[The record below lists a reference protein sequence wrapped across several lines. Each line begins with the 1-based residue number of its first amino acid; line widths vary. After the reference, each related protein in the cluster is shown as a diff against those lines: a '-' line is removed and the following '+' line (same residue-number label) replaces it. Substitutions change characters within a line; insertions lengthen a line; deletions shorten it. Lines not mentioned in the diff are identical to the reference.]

1 MEHGMWKK
9 QLSRRAMIGGIAG
22 SAAAAIL
29 AACGGSK
36 ATDTPVSK
44 PTTAPATGAAT
55 SASSAA
61 APTVSAAA
69 TTSVSSAVTSTTA
82 AGTTTTASSTTA
94 AGTSTTGTTATA
106 GNAFSPVGT
115 KSPNFA
121 STQTMRIVLGGDP
134 KTLDP
139 AVGQFNVDI
148 GLIHLLYDDLLTFD
162 DKGALIPR
170 AAMEVP
176 TQQNGGISSDGKTY
190 TVKLRPGQKFSDG
203 SPITAKDYVYAIKRF
218 VSPVTASNYASFV
231 SDIAGYKE
239 LYLPE
244 NVKKSTQELQPLLD
258 KVGVAAKDDTTLVF
272 TLANIQPVFVQILA
286 LWGLAPLKQSV
297 IDKAGA
303 DWWKDP
309 KNHVTNGAWVL
320 DSFTSNQSLGFKP
333 NPNYTGSEKPYLTE
347 VQVKIIKDS
356 AQIWNAYQNNEIDM
370 VAVPTANRQQ
380 VLSDPS
386 FKDQIIRKPNL
397 STFALSFNNKVAPF
411 DKAPVRKAFATAID
425 RDAFVRDAL
434 KGVGKPTTA
443 WIAPGEPGSNPD
455 IGAQY
460 KFDAAK
466 AKKILSDAGI
476 DPKSINVKITHTNAG
491 DGPTFAQFF
500 QAQLRQNLG
509 VEAQLD
515 PQEPKNYSKLVAD
528 DKNYQMTTGGWNADY
543 PDPQNWLPELFGT
556 TGGNNSY
563 NYSNPK
569 VDDLF
574 KQAAL
579 EQDNTKRLALYAQ
592 AEKIIIDDD
601 AAVGPLY
608 NSETFVVHKATLM
621 IPVTTPMDSA
631 YLGTQHAFAGFQFIK
646 K

>member
-1 MEHGMWKK
+1 MEHGMWQKR
-9 QLSRRAMIGGIAG
+9 LSRRAMIGGIAG

-36 ATDTPVSK
+36 ATDTPASK
-44 PTTAPATGAAT
+44 ATTAPATGATT
-55 SASSAA
+55 SAGSAA
-61 APTVSAAA
+61 APTASAAA
-69 TTSVSSAVTSTTA
+69 TTPASSAVTGTAAGGPTTA
-82 AGTTTTASSTTA
+82 ASTTA
-94 AGTSTTGTTATA
+94 AGTSTTGTTATT

-121 STQTMRIVLGGDP
+121 ATQTMRVVLGGDP

-139 AVGQFNVDI
+139 AIGQFNVDI

-162 DKGALIPR
+162 DKGNLVPR

-218 VSPVTASNYASFV
+218 ISPATASNYASFL
-231 SDIAGYKE
+231 SDLAGYKD
-239 LYLPE
+239 LYAPE
-244 NVKKSTQELQPLLD
+244 NAKKSAQELQPLLD
-258 KVGVAAKDDTTLVF
+258 KLGVAAKDDNTLVF
-272 TLANIQPVFVQILA
+272 TLASVQPVFVQILA

-297 IDKAGA
+297 IEKAGA

-320 DSFTSNQSLGFKP
+320 DSFASNQSLGFKP

-347 VQVKIIKDS
+347 VQVKIIKDP
-356 AQIWNAYQNNEIDM
+356 AQIWNAYQNNELDM
-370 VAVPTANRQQ
+370 VSVPTANRQQ
-380 VLSDPS
+380 VLSDPTY
-386 FKDQIIRKPNL
+386 KDQIIRKPNL
-397 STFALSFNNKVAPF
+397 STFALSFNSKVAPF
-411 DKAPVRKAFATAID
+411 DKVAVRKAFATAID

-434 KGVGKPTTA
+434 KGVGKTTTA
-443 WIAPGEPGSNPD
+443 WIAPGEPGYSAE
-455 IGAQY
+455 IGTQY

-476 DPKSINVKITHTNAG
+476 DPKSITVKITHVNAG

-515 PQEPKNYSKLVAD
+515 PQESKVYSKLVAD
-528 DKNYQMTTGGWNADY
+528 DKNYQMTTGGWGADY

-574 KQAAL
+574 KQAAV
-579 EQDNTKRLALYAQ
+579 EQDNTKRLALYTQ
-592 AEKIIIDDD
+592 AEKMIIDEDC
-601 AAVGPLY
+601 AVGPLY
-608 NSETFVVHKATLM
+608 NSETFVVHKTNL
-621 IPVTTPMDSA
+621 IVPVTTPMDSG

>member
-1 MEHGMWKK
+1 MEQGMWQKR
-9 QLSRRAMIGGIAG
+9 LSRRAMIGGIAG

-36 ATDTPVSK
+36 ATDTPASK
-44 PTTAPATGAAT
+44 ATTAPTTGATTSAGTVAAPTAPAATT
-55 SASSAA
+55 SASSA
-61 APTVSAAA
+61 
-69 TTSVSSAVTSTTA
+69 VTGTTA
-82 AGTTTTASSTTA
+82 VGTTASSTTA

-121 STQTMRIVLGGDP
+121 STQALRVVLAGDP

-139 AVGQFNVDI
+139 AIAQFNADV
-148 GLIHLLYDDLLTFD
+148 GLIHILYDDLLTFD
-162 DKGALIPR
+162 DKGGLVPR

-203 SPITAKDYVYAIKRF
+203 SPVTAKDYVYAIKRF
-218 VSPVTASNYASFV
+218 ISPVTASNYASFV

-244 NVKKSTQELQPLLD
+244 NVKKSAQELQPLLD
-258 KVGVAAKDDTTLVF
+258 KIGVAAKDDNTLVV
-272 TLANIQPVFVQILA
+272 TLANVQPVFAQILA

-297 IDKAGA
+297 IEKGGA

-320 DSFTSNQSLGFKP
+320 DSFTSNQSLVFKP

-347 VQVKIIKDS
+347 VQMKIIKDP

-370 VAVPTANRQQ
+370 VSVPTANRQQ
-380 VLSDPS
+380 VLSDSS
-386 FKDQIIRKPNL
+386 FKDQIFRKPNL
-397 STFALSFNNKVAPF
+397 TTFALSFNSKVAPF

-425 RDAFVRDAL
+425 RDAFVRDVL
-434 KGVGKPTTA
+434 KGVGKPTTT
-443 WIAPGEPGSNPD
+443 WVAPGEPGYNAD
-455 IGAQY
+455 IGVQY

-466 AKKILSDAGI
+466 AKKTLSDASI
-476 DPKSINVKITHTNAG
+476 DPKSISVKITHTNAG
-491 DGPTFAQFF
+491 DGPIIAQFF

-509 VEAQLD
+509 VETQLD
-515 PQEPKNYSKLVAD
+515 PQEPKIYAKLVAD

-556 TGGNNSY
+556 SGGNNSY

-574 KQAAL
+574 KQAAA

-601 AAVGPLY
+601 AAIGPLY
-608 NSETFVVHKATLM
+608 NSETFYVHKTNLM

-631 YLGTQHAFAGFQFIK
+631 FIGTQHAFAGFQFIK